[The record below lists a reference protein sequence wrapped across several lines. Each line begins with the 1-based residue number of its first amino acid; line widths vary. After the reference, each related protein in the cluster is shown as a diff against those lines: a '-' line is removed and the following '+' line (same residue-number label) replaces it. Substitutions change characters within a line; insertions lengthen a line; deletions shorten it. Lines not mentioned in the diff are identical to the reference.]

1 MLFLKNT
8 IKTPL
13 KNQRVFSNFNNGCN
27 LDIDTKKKIQI
38 MFALTPCLCAFSFG
52 TWLLTIVSMLKK

>member
-8 IKTPL
+8 VKTPL
-13 KNQRVFSNFNNGCN
+13 KNKRVFSNFNNGCN

-38 MFALTPCLCAFSFG
+38 IFALTPSLY
-52 TWLLTIVSMLKK
+52 LLGISNVVLTAISVFN

>member
-13 KNQRVFSNFNNGCN
+13 KNKRVFSNFNNGCN

-38 MFALTPCLCAFSFG
+38 IFALTPSLY
-52 TWLLTIVSMLKK
+52 LLGISNVVLTAISVFN